1 MDLRRLRLAAT
12 IALSVALAF
21 WMCSPSVAADEH
33 AAAAEHGAEHY
44 VNTNPLSFDPD
55 LALCTLI
62 VFVLLMAVLG
72 KFAWKPITAALDAR
86 EKRIADDIA
95 AALRGNEQAKDL
107 LKQYE
112 ARLTAAQEEV
122 RGIIEE
128 GRKHAAQLQDE
139 ILAKART
146 DATAEMNRAKREVE
160 IARDQALQQLA
171 ETSANLAVDLAGKIV
186 HAKLNAKDHAT
197 LIDEAVHRITPS
209 VSRN

>member
-1 MDLRRLRLAAT
+1 MLWGVM
-12 IALSVALAF
+12 IAPTYAQDDA
-21 WMCSPSVAADEH
+21 H
-33 AAAAEHGAEHY
+33 AHDVHLGTHGA
-44 VNTNPLSFDPD
+44 NTQPEEFKTD
-55 LALCTLI
+55 LAIYTFV
-62 VFVLLMAVLG
+62 VFVCLMVILRA
-72 KFAWKPITAALDAR
+72 FAWGPITKALDAR
-86 EKRIADDIA
+86 EKSIADDIA
-95 AALRGNEQAKDL
+95 AAHRGHEEAKSL

-139 ILAKART
+139 ILSKARA